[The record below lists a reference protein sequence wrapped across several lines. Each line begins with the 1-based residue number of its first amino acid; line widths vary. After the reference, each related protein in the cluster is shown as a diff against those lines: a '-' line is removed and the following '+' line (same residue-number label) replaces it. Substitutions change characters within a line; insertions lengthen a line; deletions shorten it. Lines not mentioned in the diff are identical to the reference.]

1 MKLSSHSWKQHGAI
15 SLWRYTENECNYP
28 GWHLSA
34 NPAGCESLIAL
45 IEALAA
51 DGANAARSV
60 ELMPPTSAILS
71 VPNNKHGTAKF
82 VAPTKL
88 RISFSGTPDHWLLP
102 QQLEPAELSFGH
114 AWLAPLRNG
123 LAGIPNG
130 IGDFSIGGD
139 LPLWFWWQAD
149 TA

>member
-1 MKLSSHSWKQHGAI
+1 MKLSSHSWKQRGAI
-15 SLWRYTENECNYP
+15 SLWRYTENERNYP

-34 NPAGCESLIAL
+34 NSAGCESLIAL
-45 IEALAA
+45 IEVLSA
-51 DGANAARSV
+51 DGAGATRSV
-60 ELMPPTSAILS
+60 KLMPPTPAILG

-82 VAPTKL
+82 KAPEKL
-88 RISFSGTPDHWLLP
+88 RISFSGVSDHWLFP

-114 AWLAPLRNG
+114 DWIARLRNG

-130 IGDFSIGGD
+130 IGDFSIGGEF
-139 LPLWFWWQAD
+139 PLWFWWQVS